1 MARQRQLE
9 RAGWTFERVREST
22 FYADRESAVEKIID
36 ACSALDIYPWSQ
48 GGDALQDVRVD
59 ESVAEVESETQDPE
73 DAQAQPENRETQP
86 VPTPDVDD
94 DETEGAADEAADNV
108 PEPATETRDD
118 AIPFSGYSDA
128 SAYPDPRDAS
138 PANVRS
144 HVLEIIRRD
153 GPLLR
158 SSVQRLYLRGCP
170 GVSRL
175 GKEIQ
180 RVLNRSVGVLLASG
194 EVVLENEL
202 GGSTQEGQVLRV
214 ANTPRVRPRAVGQ
227 RSLEE
232 IPPSELMSWLD
243 DRRSSLGQHFSP
255 NADDCTR
262 YLLQRCGC
270 HGMTLPRRKYLQKVF
285 TRWLQSE
292 VS

>member
-1 MARQRQLE
+1 
-9 RAGWTFERVREST
+9 
-22 FYADRESAVEKIID
+22 
-36 ACSALDIYPWSQ
+36 
-48 GGDALQDVRVD
+48 
-59 ESVAEVESETQDPE
+59 
-73 DAQAQPENRETQP
+73 
-86 VPTPDVDD
+86 VDD
-94 DETEGAADEAADNV
+94 DDADGVADNV
-108 PEPATETRDD
+108 SEPATETRDD
-118 AIPFSGYSDA
+118 AIPFSGYSDS

-138 PANVRS
+138 PANVRA

-158 SSVQRLYLRGCP
+158 SSVQRLFLRGCP

-194 EVVLENEL
+194 EIVLENEL

-214 ANTPRVRPRAVGQ
+214 ANTPRVRPRPVGQ

-255 NADDCTR
+255 DADDCTR

-270 HGMTLPRRKYLQKVF
+270 HTMTLSRRKYLQKVF

-292 VS
+292 NQT

>member
-9 RAGWTFERVREST
+9 RAGWTFERVRESA
-22 FYADRESAVEKIID
+22 FYADRESAVEKIIA
-36 ACSALDIYPWSQ
+36 ACSELDIYPWSQ
-48 GGDALQDVRVD
+48 GSDTPLNARVD
-59 ESVAEVESETQDPE
+59 ELSAVAEGGGEDTGQAPKPSENIQTGPVK
-73 DAQAQPENRETQP
+73 QPE
-86 VPTPDVDD
+86 VDD
-94 DETEGAADEAADNV
+94 EDNDEQVADNSS
-108 PEPATETRDD
+108 EPATEARDNG
-118 AIPFSGYSDA
+118 IPFSGYSDA

-138 PANVRS
+138 PANVRG

-158 SSVQRLYLRGCP
+158 SSVHRLYIRGCP

-180 RVLNRSVGVLLASG
+180 RVLNRAVGVLLASG

-202 GGSTQEGQVLRV
+202 GGGNQEGQVLRI
-214 ANTPRVRPRAVGQ
+214 AKTPRVRPRAVGR

-243 DRRSSLGQHFSP
+243 DRRSSLGQHFS
-255 NADDCTR
+255 ADPEECTR
-262 YLLQRCGC
+262 FLLERYGC
-270 HGMTLPRRKYLQKVF
+270 QAMTLPRRKYLQKVF
-285 TRWLQSE
+285 TRWLQSD
-292 VS
+292 V